1 MKKILSVFLVLALTL
16 AVFAGCGDE
25 KTGENGKDEPLKVGF
40 IYIGTRSD
48 GGYTQAQHNGTKAM
62 REHFGD
68 KVKVITK
75 ESVDDQDKQ
84 AIKNAAVSM
93 IDQGCKVVIG
103 TSFGYMDA
111 LEELSKEYPDVDFL
125 HFSGFKM
132 NNKNF
137 GNYFGATE
145 EPRYLSGI
153 VAGMQTKS
161 NKIGYVAAHPYTEVL
176 IGIDAFTLGVK
187 SVNPK
192 AEVKVVY
199 INSWYDPAKEKEA
212 AEALLEQGCDILT
225 QHCDTTGPLVAAAD
239 HGATAIGYN
248 MDNSQVVPK
257 AFLTAPIWHH
267 EKFLIPTIQAIL
279 DGKWKPES
287 YYGTIK
293 DGYVDLAPMTDLVSD
308 EAKAKV
314 EEVKKQMQEGKFK
327 VFVGPIK
334 DNKGKVRVE
343 KGQSLD
349 RKKIWKINYLVE
361 GATN

>member
-1 MKKILSVFLVLALTL
+1 MKKILSIILVLALSLT
-16 AVFAGCGDE
+16 VFAGCGE
-25 KTGENGKDEPLKVGF
+25 QGSSEAGKDEPLKIGF
-40 IYIGTRSD
+40 IYIGTQSD
-48 GGYTQAQHNGTKAM
+48 GGYTEAQHNGTKALQQ
-62 REHFGD
+62 HFGD
-68 KVKVITK
+68 KIKVITK
-75 ESVDDQDKQ
+75 ESVNDQDKQ

-93 IDQGCKVVIG
+93 IDQGCKLVVG

-111 LEELSKEYPDVDFL
+111 LEELSKEYKDVNFL
-125 HFSGFKM
+125 HFSGYKM
-132 NNKNF
+132 NDKNF

-161 NKIGYVAAHPYTEVL
+161 NKIGYVAAHPYTEVV
-176 IGIDAFTLGVK
+176 IGIDAFTLGVR

-212 AEALLEQGCDILT
+212 AEALLEQGCDVIT
-225 QHCDTTGPLVAAAD
+225 QHCDTTGPLIAAAN

-248 MDNSQVVPK
+248 LDNSNKSPK
-257 AFLTAPIWHH
+257 SFLTAPIWHH
-267 EKFLIPTIQAIL
+267 EKFLIPTVQAIL

-308 EAKAKV
+308 ETKAKV
-314 EEVKKQMQEGKFK
+314 EEVKAKMAEGKFD
-327 VFVGPIK
+327 VFKGPIK
-334 DNKGKVRVE
+334 DNKGKIRVKE
-343 KGQSLD
+343 GKSLD
-349 RKKIWKINYLVE
+349 RDKIWKIDYLVE
-361 GATN
+361 GVTN